1 MIEPLSNKK
10 ATMIFQELKV
20 ECETL
25 FEFKIRNAI
34 PIHRGWL
41 NLKWKLE
48 TDAGDFVLKQYNQ
61 ERYKMYNS
69 DLLIQALQQQQRLH
83 NNGVSCPKVLIYKN
97 NVMHISKSDERFIVL
112 EHKEGSLVSPGKVNQ
127 KEIHS
132 LGQTIGYMHNLLNDG
147 SLIKGENPKFVPP
160 TKEARLKHW
169 EDKRREVEKLGKEH
183 ILPYIKLQQE
193 ATQLVSVDQFHN
205 SKCGWVHRDLWVDN
219 FLFHNDKVSA
229 ILDFDRMDY
238 DYVELDI
245 GRVVISCALSDGVL
259 NKSLVASFLEGYRNE
274 VDFPVGNIVR
284 AIQILWYMESTWWI
298 HANMDQHSVPPSR
311 FADEMNWI
319 AENYGVLHNILADL

>member
-1 MIEPLSNKK
+1 MIEPLSNEK
-10 ATMIFQELKV
+10 ATMIFHELKV

-83 NNGVSCPKVLIYKN
+83 NNGVSCPRVLIYKN

-169 EDKRREVEKLGKEH
+169 EEKMREVEKLGKEH

-193 ATQLVSVDQFHN
+193 ATQLVNTEQFHN
-205 SKCGWVHRDLWVDN
+205 SQRGWVHRDLWVDN

-229 ILDFDRMDY
+229 ILDFDHMDY

-274 VDFPVGNIVR
+274 VDFPVGNIVQ
-284 AIQILWYMESTWWI
+284 AIQMLWYMESTWWI

>member
-1 MIEPLSNKK
+1 MIEPLSNEK
-10 ATMIFQELKV
+10 ATIIFQELKV

-219 FLFHNDKVSA
+219 FLFLNDKVSA

-274 VDFPVGNIVR
+274 VDFPVGNIVQ

-319 AENYGVLHNILADL
+319 AENYGALHNILADL

>member
-1 MIEPLSNKK
+1 MIEPLSNEK

-25 FEFKIRNAI
+25 FEFKIQNAI

-83 NNGVSCPKVLIYKN
+83 NNGVSCPRVLIYKN

-169 EDKRREVEKLGKEH
+169 EEKMREVEKLGKEH
-183 ILPYIKLQQE
+183 ILSYIKLQQE
-193 ATQLVSVDQFHN
+193 ATQLVNTEQFHN
-205 SKCGWVHRDLWVDN
+205 SQRGWVHRDLWVDN
-219 FLFHNDKVSA
+219 FLFLNDKVSA

-284 AIQILWYMESTWWI
+284 AIQMLWYMESTWWI

>member
-1 MIEPLSNKK
+1 MIEPLSNEK

-83 NNGVSCPKVLIYKN
+83 NNGVSCPRVLIYKN

-169 EDKRREVEKLGKEH
+169 EEKMREVEKLGKEH
-183 ILPYIKLQQE
+183 ILSYIKLQQE
-193 ATQLVSVDQFHN
+193 ATQLVNTEQFHN
-205 SKCGWVHRDLWVDN
+205 SQRGWVHRDLWVDN
-219 FLFHNDKVSA
+219 FLFLNDKVSA

-284 AIQILWYMESTWWI
+284 AIQMLWYMESTWWI
-298 HANMDQHSVPPSR
+298 HDNMDRHSVPPSR

>member
-147 SLIKGENPKFVPP
+147 SLIKGENPKFVLP

-169 EDKRREVEKLGKEH
+169 EDKRREVEKLGKEQ

-284 AIQILWYMESTWWI
+284 AIQMLWYMESTWWI

>member
-1 MIEPLSNKK
+1 MIEPLSNEK

-69 DLLIQALQQQQRLH
+69 DLLIQVLQQQQRLH
-83 NNGVSCPKVLIYKN
+83 NNGVSCPRVLIYKN

-169 EDKRREVEKLGKEH
+169 EEKMREVEKLGKEH
-183 ILPYIKLQQE
+183 ILSYIKLQQE
-193 ATQLVSVDQFHN
+193 ATQLVNTEQFHN
-205 SKCGWVHRDLWVDN
+205 SQRGWVHRDLWVDN
-219 FLFHNDKVSA
+219 FLFLNDKVSA

-284 AIQILWYMESTWWI
+284 AIQMLWYMESTWWI

>member
-1 MIEPLSNKK
+1 MIEPLSNEK

-83 NNGVSCPKVLIYKN
+83 NNGVSCPRVLIYKN

-169 EDKRREVEKLGKEH
+169 EEKMREVEKLGKEH
-183 ILPYIKLQQE
+183 ILSYIKLQQE
-193 ATQLVSVDQFHN
+193 GTQLVNTEQFHN
-205 SKCGWVHRDLWVDN
+205 SQRGWVHRDLWVDN
-219 FLFHNDKVSA
+219 FLFLNDKVSA

-284 AIQILWYMESTWWI
+284 AIQMLWYMESTWWI

>member
-1 MIEPLSNKK
+1 MIEPLSNEK

-83 NNGVSCPKVLIYKN
+83 NNGVSCPRVLIYKN

-169 EDKRREVEKLGKEH
+169 EEKMREVEKLGKEH
-183 ILPYIKLQQE
+183 ILSYIKLQQE
-193 ATQLVSVDQFHN
+193 ATQLVNTEQFHN
-205 SKCGWVHRDLWVDN
+205 SQRGWVHRDLWVDN
-219 FLFHNDKVSA
+219 FLFLNDKVSA

-245 GRVVISCALSDGVL
+245 GRVVISCALSDEVL

-284 AIQILWYMESTWWI
+284 AIQMLWYMESTWWI

>member
-1 MIEPLSNKK
+1 MIEPLSNEK

-25 FEFKIRNAI
+25 FEFKIRNVI

-193 ATQLVSVDQFHN
+193 ATQLVNTEQFHN
-205 SKCGWVHRDLWVDN
+205 SQRGWVHRDLWVDN
-219 FLFHNDKVSA
+219 FLFLNDKVSA

-274 VDFPVGNIVR
+274 VDFSVGNIVR
-284 AIQILWYMESTWWI
+284 AIQMLWYMESTWWI

>member
-1 MIEPLSNKK
+1 MIEPLSNEK
-10 ATMIFQELKV
+10 ATMIFQELKI
-20 ECETL
+20 ECENL

-69 DLLIQALQQQQRLH
+69 ELLIQALQQQQRLY
-83 NNGVSCPKVLIYKN
+83 NNGVSCPRVLTYKN
-97 NVMHISKSDERFIVL
+97 NVMHISKNDERFIVL
-112 EHKEGSLVSPGKVNQ
+112 EHKEGNLVSPGKVNQ

-132 LGQTIGYMHNLLNDG
+132 LGQTIAHMHKLLNDG

-169 EDKRREVEKLGKEH
+169 KDKRREAEKLGKEH

-193 ATQLVSVDQFHN
+193 ATQLVSAEQFHN
-205 SKCGWVHRDLWVDN
+205 SQRGWVHRDLWVDN
-219 FLFHNDKVSA
+219 FLFLNDKVSA

-245 GRVVISCALSDGVL
+245 GRVVISCALSGGVL

-274 VDFPVGNIVR
+274 LDFPVGNIVR
-284 AIQILWYMESTWWI
+284 AIQMLWYMESTWWI

-319 AENYGVLHNILADL
+319 AENYGALHNILAYL

>member
-1 MIEPLSNKK
+1 MIEPLSNEK

-83 NNGVSCPKVLIYKN
+83 NNGVSCPRVLIYKN

-132 LGQTIGYMHNLLNDG
+132 LGQRIGYMHNLLNDG

-169 EDKRREVEKLGKEH
+169 EEKMREVEKLGKEH
-183 ILPYIKLQQE
+183 ILSYIKLQQE
-193 ATQLVSVDQFHN
+193 ATQLVNTEQFHN
-205 SKCGWVHRDLWVDN
+205 SQRGWVHRDLWIDN
-219 FLFHNDKVSA
+219 FLFLNDKVSA

-284 AIQILWYMESTWWI
+284 AIQMLWYMESTWWI

>member
-1 MIEPLSNKK
+1 MIEPLSNEK

-69 DLLIQALQQQQRLH
+69 DLLIQVLHQQQRLH

-193 ATQLVSVDQFHN
+193 ATQLVNTEQFHN
-205 SKCGWVHRDLWVDN
+205 SQRGWVHRDLWVDN
-219 FLFHNDKVSA
+219 FLFLNDKVSA

-274 VDFPVGNIVR
+274 LDFPVGNIVR
-284 AIQILWYMESTWWI
+284 AIQMLWYMESTWWI

>member
-1 MIEPLSNKK
+1 MIEPLSNEK

-83 NNGVSCPKVLIYKN
+83 NNSVSCPKVLIYKN

-193 ATQLVSVDQFHN
+193 ATQLVNTEQFHN
-205 SKCGWVHRDLWVDN
+205 SQWGWVHRDLWVDN
-219 FLFHNDKVSA
+219 FLFLNDKVSA

-284 AIQILWYMESTWWI
+284 AIQMLWYMESTWWI

>member
-1 MIEPLSNKK
+1 MIEPLSNEK
-10 ATMIFQELKV
+10 ATIIFQELKV

-132 LGQTIGYMHNLLNDG
+132 LGQTIGYIHNLLNDG

-160 TKEARLKHW
+160 IKEARLKHW
-169 EDKRREVEKLGKEH
+169 EDKRREVENLGKEH

-219 FLFHNDKVSA
+219 FLFLNDKVSA

-274 VDFPVGNIVR
+274 LEFPVGNIIR
-284 AIQILWYMESTWWI
+284 AIQMLWYMESTWWI

>member
-319 AENYGVLHNILADL
+319 AENYGALHNILADL

>member
-1 MIEPLSNKK
+1 MIEPLSNEK

-34 PIHRGWL
+34 PIHCGWL

-193 ATQLVSVDQFHN
+193 ATQLVNTEQFHN
-205 SKCGWVHRDLWVDN
+205 SQRGWVHRDLWVDN
-219 FLFHNDKVSA
+219 FLFLNDKVSA

-284 AIQILWYMESTWWI
+284 AIQMLWYMESTWWI

>member
-1 MIEPLSNKK
+1 
-10 ATMIFQELKV
+10 
-20 ECETL
+20 
-25 FEFKIRNAI
+25 
-34 PIHRGWL
+34 
-41 NLKWKLE
+41 
-48 TDAGDFVLKQYNQ
+48 
-61 ERYKMYNS
+61 
-69 DLLIQALQQQQRLH
+69 
-83 NNGVSCPKVLIYKN
+83 
-97 NVMHISKSDERFIVL
+97 MHISKSDERFIVL

-147 SLIKGENPKFVPP
+147 SLIKGENTKFVPP

-169 EDKRREVEKLGKEH
+169 EEKMREVEKLGKEH
-183 ILPYIKLQQE
+183 ILSYIKLQQE
-193 ATQLVSVDQFHN
+193 ATQLVNTEQFHN
-205 SKCGWVHRDLWVDN
+205 SQRGWVHRDLWVDN
-219 FLFHNDKVSA
+219 FLFLNDKVSA

-284 AIQILWYMESTWWI
+284 AIQMLWYMESTWWI

>member
-274 VDFPVGNIVR
+274 VDFPIGNIVR

>member
-1 MIEPLSNKK
+1 MIEPLSNEK

-25 FEFKIRNAI
+25 FEFKIRNEI
-34 PIHRGWL
+34 PIHGGWL

-193 ATQLVSVDQFHN
+193 ATQLVNTEQFHN
-205 SKCGWVHRDLWVDN
+205 SQRGWVHRDLWVDN
-219 FLFHNDKVSA
+219 FLFLNDKVSA

-284 AIQILWYMESTWWI
+284 AIQMLWYMESTWWI

>member
-1 MIEPLSNKK
+1 MIEPLSNEK

-69 DLLIQALQQQQRLH
+69 DLLIQALQQQQRF
-83 NNGVSCPKVLIYKN
+83 NNGVSCPRVLIYKN

-147 SLIKGENPKFVPP
+147 SLIKGENPKFFPP

-169 EDKRREVEKLGKEH
+169 EEKMREVEK
-183 ILPYIKLQQE
+183 
-193 ATQLVSVDQFHN
+193 
-205 SKCGWVHRDLWVDN
+205 
-219 FLFHNDKVSA
+219 
-229 ILDFDRMDY
+229 
-238 DYVELDI
+238 
-245 GRVVISCALSDGVL
+245 
-259 NKSLVASFLEGYRNE
+259 
-274 VDFPVGNIVR
+274 
-284 AIQILWYMESTWWI
+284 
-298 HANMDQHSVPPSR
+298 
-311 FADEMNWI
+311 
-319 AENYGVLHNILADL
+319 

>member
-1 MIEPLSNKK
+1 MIEPLSNEK

-83 NNGVSCPKVLIYKN
+83 NNGVSCPRVLIYKN

-169 EDKRREVEKLGKEH
+169 EEKRREVEKLGKEH

-193 ATQLVSVDQFHN
+193 ATQLVNTEQFHN
-205 SKCGWVHRDLWVDN
+205 SQRGWVHRDLWVDN

-274 VDFPVGNIVR
+274 VDFPVGNIVQ
-284 AIQILWYMESTWWI
+284 AIQMLWYMESTWWI

-319 AENYGVLHNILADL
+319 AENYSVLHNILADL

>member
-1 MIEPLSNKK
+1 MIEPLSNEK
-10 ATMIFQELKV
+10 ATIIFQELKV

-169 EDKRREVEKLGKEH
+169 EDKRREVENLGKEH

-219 FLFHNDKVSA
+219 FLFLNDKVSA

>member
-1 MIEPLSNKK
+1 MIEPLSNEK

-83 NNGVSCPKVLIYKN
+83 NNGASCPRVLIYKN

-169 EDKRREVEKLGKEH
+169 EEKMREVEKLGKEH
-183 ILPYIKLQQE
+183 ILSYIKLQQE
-193 ATQLVSVDQFHN
+193 ATQLVNTEQFHN
-205 SKCGWVHRDLWVDN
+205 SQRGWVHRDLWVDN
-219 FLFHNDKVSA
+219 FLFLNDKVSV

-259 NKSLVASFLEGYRNE
+259 NKSIVASFLEGYRNE

-284 AIQILWYMESTWWI
+284 AIQMLWYMESTWWI

>member
-1 MIEPLSNKK
+1 MIEPLSNEK

-83 NNGVSCPKVLIYKN
+83 NNGVSCPRVLIYKN

-169 EDKRREVEKLGKEH
+169 EEKMREVEKLGKEQ
-183 ILPYIKLQQE
+183 ILSYIKLQQE
-193 ATQLVSVDQFHN
+193 ATQLVNTEQFHN
-205 SKCGWVHRDLWVDN
+205 SQRGWVHRDLWVDN
-219 FLFHNDKVSA
+219 FLFLNDKVSA

-284 AIQILWYMESTWWI
+284 AIQMLWYMESTWWI